1 MSPRN
6 DVLDLPA
13 QRTSDA
19 ELFTAIVDRDE
30 AAWRTAVERY
40 EGLLFWTARR
50 YRLTDEETADVVQE
64 TWARLL
70 EHLDDIR
77 DPERITGW
85 LSTTA
90 ARQCLAAIR
99 RRQREAPSPQECVD
113 GIDTWDAD
121 DRLDAEQRGFAL
133 RRAIAALSPRERE
146 LMEVFLEP
154 DPPCYAE
161 ISRRLSMPIGSIG
174 PVRGR
179 AMRRLRAM
187 LEPEPEQD
195 YELGRAIA

>member
-1 MSPRN
+1 MSSIH
-6 DVLDLPA
+6 DVLKLPA

-30 AAWRTAVERY
+30 EAWRLAVERY

-50 YRLTDEETADVVQE
+50 YRLTAEETADVVQE
-64 TWARLL
+64 TWVRLL

-90 ARQCLAAIR
+90 ARQCLVVLR
-99 RRQREAPSPQECVD
+99 RRQREAPSPQESVD
-113 GIDTWDAD
+113 GVDTWDAD
-121 DRLDAEQRGFAL
+121 DRLDAEQRAVAL
-133 RRAIAALSPRERE
+133 RRAVATLSRRERE

-154 DPPCYAE
+154 EPPSYAE

-187 LEPEPEQD
+187 LEPECQSEF
-195 YELGRAIA
+195 GRAIA